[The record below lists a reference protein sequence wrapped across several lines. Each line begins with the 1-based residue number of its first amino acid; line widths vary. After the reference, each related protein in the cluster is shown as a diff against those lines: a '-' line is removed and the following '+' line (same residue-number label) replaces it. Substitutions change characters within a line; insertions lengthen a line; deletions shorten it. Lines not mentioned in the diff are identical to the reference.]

1 MEKTV
6 KYPSDEAKNG
16 MVSIGWRG
24 PQCKVPETTFLY
36 HMLNT
41 GLWLLSLKY
50 EHALFM
56 FELRCSC
63 VILAGSVQSVRV
75 EHTVRVPDGHTCR
88 TAAERVRRDQRAV
101 L

>member
-1 MEKTV
+1 MKPKMEWFQLGGAVRNARYQKRR
-6 KYPSDEAKNG
+6 S
-16 MVSIGWRG
+16 
-24 PQCKVPETTFLY
+24 LH

-75 EHTVRVPDGHTCR
+75 EHIVRVPDGHTCR